1 MNRAEMEEVVRIFNN
16 YAEKDN
22 KKKMAAFIRWF
33 DHEVAPME
41 NEIKRLNEI
50 INNSDKAIASLTDQ
64 VQRLQHDFEMERERA
79 KMERERAKMERERA
93 QMIKRKL
100 DIARKINNV
109 R

>member
-79 KMERERAKMERERA
+79 KMERERA

-100 DIARKINNV
+100 DIARKINNG

>member
-79 KMERERAKMERERA
+79 KMERERA